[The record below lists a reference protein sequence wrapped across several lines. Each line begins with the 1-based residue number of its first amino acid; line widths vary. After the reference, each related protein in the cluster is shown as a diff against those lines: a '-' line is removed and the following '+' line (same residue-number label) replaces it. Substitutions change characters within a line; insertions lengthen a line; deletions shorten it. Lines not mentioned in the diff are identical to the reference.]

1 VEHHTVFGFHSVI
14 MSTKC
19 LQFYQQLYNSPS
31 VPASQLDQ
39 LMDHL
44 EQNCECFP
52 RFSFH
57 DERHAPTGVG
67 KDVVDDNSFYNI
79 YSLQEAKDKCVL

>member
-1 VEHHTVFGFHSVI
+1 
-14 MSTKC
+14 
-19 LQFYQQLYNSPS
+19 
-31 VPASQLDQ
+31 
-39 LMDHL
+39 MDHL